1 MLDCFIIVETILLL
15 TQFFLFKSP
24 LHDLMEIKLLK
35 LFSTVCL
42 CSQDYFY
49 HNISNTP
56 FTLGIVVPN
65 KYGKYRVNGGLEV
78 NDPQNRKDGNGRKY
92 LLGFFPP

>member
-1 MLDCFIIVETILLL
+1 MNLWSFC
-15 TQFFLFKSP
+15 K
-24 LHDLMEIKLLK
+24 
-35 LFSTVCL
+35 
-42 CSQDYFY
+42 DYFY

-56 FTLGIVVPN
+56 FTLGIVFPN

-92 LLGFFPP
+92 QHCICFFSRVLSQVFEN